1 MEPRPRHRIHGI
13 LSSSALIT
21 VLGWPTQADGDQER
35 PGTLIRNLGGI
46 PDPAASNG
54 EATTRDKPG
63 IYCWWRGPKVRP
75 GYFEVI
81 ARARR
86 KGARGVLHFVLTDAT
101 DDKHHWQAVTKVRR
115 GWIESREYR
124 EVHCGTFYWDG
135 SFTPRVSDWSS
146 PGLMVDWVKL
156 VPVKAS
162 DVRDPLP
169 GQIKRYDAPR
179 FGESPQIDG
188 DLAEWVRVP
197 RLLLG
202 EDSARS
208 ASYRGTADLSAACQF
223 AWDATHLYFAC
234 EVTDDCAEFLDDA
247 RMLSR
252 IWKYDSIQVAFDA
265 AGNARTPGYQN
276 DDYEYGFGLTA
287 TGAKAYR
294 WVAGHHLPVGDVPS
308 IDAAVVRDETERLT
322 RYEVAIPFKELVPF
336 SPTTQQCGMT
346 LIVNDRDGG
355 RGQSAWLE
363 WTPGIAGAKDPS
375 AFGVLRLADAP
386 PSAGSMSATLICERD
401 LSGKATTTVS
411 LRVRAP
417 DPLGDCDLRWSVSQG
432 EGQPVLRQ
440 HQSVTIDGD
449 EASFPFAIDLTKL
462 GQGRFA
468 VSAELRREGKTA
480 AAASTRFF
488 RFEVDELE
496 LQLAAIR
503 ERLTTTLKQIETLR
517 AKGLHAQYPRATLGA
532 VEEFVRY
539 TDSDLKKAFYERA
552 GNTMEE
558 LEDLLDDAQA
568 EIAQIEADPSRD
580 LAAPP
585 PPKTR
590 ITAREGTF
598 YCGDEPQLLIGY
610 CGWWRVWTGVHR
622 LAAQGLNHLQDS
634 IIAPFALFPKSGH
647 EPDKKM
653 IEGLRWGW
661 DKADRAGVC
670 YSRMLACNQL
680 AKSFREKHPEATG
693 GGWSDL
699 CTLHPAVR
707 DFQKRYLT
715 TVARTAKPHPSLGVH
730 VLYGENR
737 HKLTGHPLEVAAF
750 KEHLQQRY
758 RTLGA
763 LNAVWHTQFKKWDEI
778 GSAPSVP
785 SPVAWHDRGRFSQHL
800 FTRWSAWLQE
810 QVRAVDPNALC
821 TGYPSLLSWDDSSDF
836 SSGIDMEAL
845 CRTFNVNGFD
855 TASLEYGGK
864 RWAMTSIAGFA
875 MLNDLAKAFN
885 PANPNFD
892 PELHLVNLNQRYPE
906 AYIRAAM
913 FQGCLHGLAAASLWV
928 FQRNE
933 GMDSMLVFQPRVMAA
948 YIRTGLDLRRLTEPI
963 LAFQKAP
970 SEVAILYSLT
980 SVAYNPKHLPEMRA
994 AYEGTFFSDTKV
1006 SFVTE
1011 RTVMEG
1017 ALNRLKLLIVPSASH
1032 VPVPV
1037 AKRITTWTGRGGRL
1051 VLFGECLTRN
1061 ERNQALPRPSQD
1073 AAGIVRLPATADP
1086 QAYSQALEPILAKT
1100 VRRPYRAATDGVEM
1114 RTAATDR
1121 GRLFYA
1127 INMNKAPVTLD
1138 LSPRPQG
1145 ALAELRTQR
1154 PVRLPLRLAPLQVV
1168 VIALAKV
1175 DFDDSPVVGSTIKE
1189 NTRTSRS
1196 FRE

>member
-1 MEPRPRHRIHGI
+1 
-13 LSSSALIT
+13 LST
-21 VLGWPTQADGDQER
+21 VHAAETGPIA
-35 PGTLIRNLGGI
+35 GTLIRNLGGT

-54 EATTRDKPG
+54 EAATLNKPG
-63 IYCWWRGPKVRP
+63 IYCWWRRAKIRP

-81 ARARR
+81 ARARTR
-86 KGARGVLHFVLTDAT
+86 GARGVLHFVLSDAA
-101 DDKHHWQAVTKVRR
+101 DAKRYWQAVTKMHR
-115 GWIESREYR
+115 GWIESKEYR
-124 EVHCGTFYWDG
+124 EIYCGTFYWDG

-169 GQIKRYDAPR
+169 GKIKRYDAPR
-179 FGESPQIDG
+179 FVEPPQIDG
-188 DLAEWVRVP
+188 DLREWARVP
-197 RLLLG
+197 RFLLG

-223 AWDATHLYFAC
+223 AWDKTHLYFAC
-234 EVTDDCAEFLDDA
+234 EVTDDSAESLDDA
-247 RMLSR
+247 RLLSQ

-265 AGNARTPGYQN
+265 ASNARTAGYQN

-308 IDAAVVRDETERLT
+308 IDVAVVRDEPQRLT

-336 SPTTQQCGMT
+336 STKTEQCGMT

-355 RGQSAWLE
+355 RGQRAWLE

-375 AFGVLRLADAP
+375 AFGVLRLTDAP
-386 PSAGSMSATLICERD
+386 PSAGSTSATLVCERD

-417 DPLGDCDLRWSVSQG
+417 KPLGGCSLRWAVSREAG
-432 EGQPVLRQ
+432 ESPLRQ
-440 HQSVTIDGD
+440 DQSVTIHGE
-449 EASFPFAIDLTKL
+449 EASFPFAIDLAKL
-462 GQGRFA
+462 GQGRFG
-468 VSAELRREGKTA
+468 VSAELRREGKTVA
-480 AAASTRFF
+480 TASTRFF
-488 RFEVDELE
+488 RFDVDALE
-496 LQLAAIR
+496 AQLAAIR
-503 ERLTTTLKQIETLR
+503 KRLATTLKQIETLR
-517 AKGLHAQYPRATLGA
+517 AKGLKAQYPRATLGA

-539 TDSDLKKAFYERA
+539 TESDLKKAFYERA
-552 GNTMEE
+552 ESTMGE
-558 LEDLLDDAQA
+558 LADLLDEAQA
-568 EIAQIEADPSRD
+568 EIAQLELDPSKD
-580 LAAPP
+580 LVAPP
-585 PPKTR
+585 LPKMR
-590 ITAREGTF
+590 ITAREGAF

-610 CGWWRVWTGVHR
+610 CGWWRVWTGVYR

-634 IIAPFALFPKSGH
+634 IVLPLSLFPDSG
-647 EPDKKM
+647 EKPDRKM
-653 IEGLRWGW
+653 MDGLRWGW
-661 DKADRAGVC
+661 DKADRAGLC
-670 YSRMLACNQL
+670 YSRMLACNHV
-680 AKSFREKHPEATG
+680 AKSFREKHPDATG
-693 GGWSDL
+693 GGWLDL

-707 DFQKRYLT
+707 AFQKRYLT

-737 HKLTGHPLEVAAF
+737 HKLTDHPLEVAAF
-750 KEHLQQRY
+750 REYLQQRY
-758 RTLGA
+758 QTLDA
-763 LNAVWHTQFKKWDEI
+763 LNAVWDTQFRRWDEI

-785 SPVAWHDRGRFSQHL
+785 SPVAWHDRGRFSQLL
-800 FTRWSAWLQE
+800 FTRWSAWLQA
-810 QVRAVDPNALC
+810 QVRAVDPDALC

-885 PANPNFD
+885 PTNPNFD

-913 FQGCLHGLAAASLWV
+913 FQGCFHGLGAANLWV

-933 GMDSMLVFQPRVMAA
+933 GMDSMLVFQPRVMAE
-948 YIRTGLDLRRLTEPI
+948 YIRTSLDLRRLTKPI
-963 LAFQKAP
+963 LAFQRAP
-970 SEVAILYSLT
+970 SEVAILYSFT

-994 AYEGTFFSDTKV
+994 AYEGSFFSDTKV

-1017 ALNRLKLLIVPSASH
+1017 ALARLKLLIVPVASH
-1032 VPVPV
+1032 VPGPV
-1037 AKRITTWTGRGGRL
+1037 AERIAAWAKGGGRL
-1051 VLFGECLTRN
+1051 VLVGDCLSKD
-1061 ERNQALPRPSQD
+1061 ERNQALPRLLDGAPV
-1073 AAGIVRLPATADP
+1073 VRLAATGDP
-1086 QAYSQALEPILAKT
+1086 QAHGQALEPILVKT
-1100 VRRPYRAATDGVEM
+1100 IHRPYRAATGGVEM
-1114 RTAATDR
+1114 RTVSTD
-1121 GRLFYA
+1121 GSRLFYA
-1127 INMNKAPVTLD
+1127 INMNKTSVPLD

-1145 ALAELRTQR
+1145 TLMELRTQQ
-1154 PVRLPLRLAPLQVV
+1154 PIRLPLGLEPLQVV
-1168 VIALAKV
+1168 VLRV
-1175 DFDDSPVVGSTIKE
+1175 NSDG
-1189 NTRTSRS
+1189 
-1196 FRE
+1196 